1 MNDPRELNDPSEL
14 RKLASWY
21 REFAERA
28 GNPVVWEVRLKA
40 AEALEREASRLE
52 DRRRRRAIM
61 TTIP

>member
-28 GNPVVWEVRLKA
+28 GNPVVWEVRLKT

>member
-1 MNDPRELNDPSEL
+1 MNDPREPNDPSEL

-28 GNPVVWEVRLKA
+28 GNPVVWEVRLKT

-61 TTIP
+61 TTIL

>member
-1 MNDPRELNDPSEL
+1 MNDPRELNDPGEL

-52 DRRRRRAIM
+52 NRRRRCAIM